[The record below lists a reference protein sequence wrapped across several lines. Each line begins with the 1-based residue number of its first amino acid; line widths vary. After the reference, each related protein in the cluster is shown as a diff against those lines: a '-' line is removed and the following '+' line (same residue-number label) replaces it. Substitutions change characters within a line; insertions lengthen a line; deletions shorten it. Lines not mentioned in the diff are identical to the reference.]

1 MNYRHIYHAGNFAD
15 VFKHIVLVMVLD
27 HLRQK
32 DKPFF
37 VLDTHAGIGLYDLES
52 EEAQKT
58 GEAQAGIG
66 MVYERT
72 DAPPEAKQYVDIVR
86 HANGKGRKAPRFYP
100 GSPAIVKSMLRR
112 NDRFTAG
119 ELHPD
124 DFKTLKKSL
133 GADMRIRIEKTDGY
147 GLLKSQLPPPERRGL
162 VLVDPPFEATDEFD
176 RMLKGLREAYKRW
189 PTGIYILWY
198 PVKDTA
204 PVADF
209 HRVLSGEGIPK
220 IIAAEFSLS
229 PQGFTEKLNG
239 CGMII
244 VNPPWMLREHLEA
257 IGPWLAGA
265 ISESARC
272 TIKEI
277 AGEL

>member
-15 VFKHIVLVMVLD
+15 VVKHIVLVMVLD

-66 MVYERT
+66 MLYERA
-72 DAPPEAKQYVDIVR
+72 DAPPEVKQYLDIVR
-86 HANGKGRKAPRFYP
+86 RANGKGRRTPRFYP
-100 GSPAIVKSMLRR
+100 GSPAIVKEMLRQK
-112 NDRFTAG
+112 DRFVAG

-124 DFKTLKKSL
+124 DFKTLKKNL
-133 GADMRIRIEKTDGY
+133 GTERRIRVDNADGY
-147 GLLKSQLPPPERRGL
+147 GLLKSQLPPAERRGL

-176 RMLKGLREAYKRW
+176 RMFNGLRDACKRW
-189 PTGIYILWY
+189 ATGVYILWY
-198 PVKDTA
+198 PVKDPA

-209 HRVLSGEGIPK
+209 HRVLAGEGIPR
-220 IIAAEFSLS
+220 IVAAEFSLS
-229 PQGFTEKLNG
+229 QQGFTEKLNG

-244 VNPPWMLREHLEA
+244 VNPPWMLRERLES

-265 ISESARC
+265 LSKDARC
-272 TIKEI
+272 TTTEI
-277 AGEL
+277 AGET

>member
-72 DAPPEAKQYVDIVR
+72 DAPPEVKQYVDIVR

-100 GSPAIVKSMLRR
+100 GSPAIIKSLLRR
-112 NDRFTAG
+112 KDRLTAG

-133 GADMRIRIEKTDGY
+133 GTDKRIRIEKTDGY